1 MDGPPRPGPSPPSEG
16 GEEKDSQDNFSHLRR
31 ALSGLADCSVVPSG
45 PDTLLAV
52 APNAEALYMF
62 SVLGGT
68 PSGF

>member
-1 MDGPPRPGPSPPSEG
+1 MTRRTIFHTFEG
-16 GEEKDSQDNFSHLRR
+16 R
-31 ALSGLADCSVVPSG
+31 LSGLADCSVVPSG